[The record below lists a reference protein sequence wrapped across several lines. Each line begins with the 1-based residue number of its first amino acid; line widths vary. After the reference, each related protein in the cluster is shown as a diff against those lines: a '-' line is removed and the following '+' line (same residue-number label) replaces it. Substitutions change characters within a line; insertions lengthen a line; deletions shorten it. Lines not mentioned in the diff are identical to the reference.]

1 MFVNSNYSAKLA
13 PTMKENWLVQI
24 FKNTNSS
31 ILYTN
36 TPDLRFCFAADS
48 GSTTA
53 TYNSLD
59 YIPAILN
66 KPSVSYSLDLKGFTT
81 KTGSVTLNIA
91 NVDIDGTKLLE
102 QLGNTYINGQVN
114 ILSVIDDDSTAAN
127 ALQIFSG
134 RISSFAYR
142 NNVIVISLISNRPF
156 QNVSIPTTKTSNST
170 IEQYNNKVI
179 PLVYGDYTANSGFT
193 NGTDVYACPFLKNDG
208 KNFMYIVP
216 EGTNSEDKLEF
227 YDKGMKRFLEL
238 TQTNTTLLNE
248 ALDNSET
255 GVDVDD
261 GTVFSINDVIK
272 IDSEQMLITSIST
285 NTLTV
290 TRGYNSTSATTHL
303 NNAGITVVVDG
314 AETISVP
321 KLMRRQFKMLPDE
334 IDGGVVEQEGS
345 SAGSIAV
352 TGDIANCF
360 DGSTSTEVDI
370 NHSGNFADIRGVTMK
385 LVMPQVSGK
394 ITAITLGLDGTIT
407 QAYSSGSPGSG
418 DGLFVNLATSLS
430 SNFGSTSGD
439 VEIIGSSSSYNR
451 TTSIDL
457 TASYS
462 AVNIASV
469 LVDGALPDDLY
480 LSFRWDTADGNVDC
494 NSWNISLEN
503 VYVTVTAD
511 NDNANEP
518 IASSDFNAGI
528 DKVYLGRDITSN
540 TFTGHSATQDALN
553 NPVSIHRQ
561 LLKSVL
567 DYDLADDTDNVDSGY
582 KSVAELRD
590 SDTSTVDS
598 VATTHWKTRLEL
610 QDTESIES
618 VLQQLQYEGCFFF
631 EFSPQA
637 QQTAI
642 TGVSSLRYFTIANG
656 TPTAD
661 KSLSEVDISDY
672 EIGITEVGD
681 LETSLVV
688 NYKKHPAENEYLQ
701 QKTYELTD
709 ASDSSS
715 ADNHDII
722 FDNAAHQKQE
732 LNLDMLYS
740 AVDGAGSDRN
750 SDWINF
756 RSALFGQ
763 YKTTMS
769 ATIINPE
776 KYGML
781 QVGDFL
787 DFGDTLFGNLGTPFS
802 EISDTFDDM
811 VAMPTRLF
819 SEQWSDK
826 RFIITSLKRQIGKV
840 SVQCREV

>member
-1 MFVNSNYSAKLA
+1 MFTNSNYSAKLA

-24 FKNTNSS
+24 FKNTNASV
-31 ILYTN
+31 LYTH

-48 GSTTA
+48 GSTTT

-66 KPSVSYSLDLKGFTT
+66 KPSISYSLDLKGFTT
-81 KTGSVTLNIA
+81 KTGSVTLNVA
-91 NVDIDGTKLLE
+91 NVNIDGTKLLE
-102 QLGNTYINGQVN
+102 QLGNTYLHGQVN

-142 NNVIVISLISNRPF
+142 NNVIIFNLISNRPF
-156 QNVSIPTTKTSNST
+156 QNVSIPTTKTSNT
-170 IEQYNNKVI
+170 DIEQYNNKVI

-216 EGTNSEDKLEF
+216 ENTSGSDKLEF

-238 TQTNTTLLNE
+238 TQTDTTIATE
-248 ALDNSET
+248 
-255 GVDVDD
+255 
-261 GTVFSINDVIK
+261 
-272 IDSEQMLITSIST
+272 DSAKVLK
-285 NTLTV
+285 
-290 TRGYNSTSATTHL
+290 
-303 NNAGITVVVDG
+303 
-314 AETISVP
+314 VP

-334 IDGGVVEQEGS
+334 IDGGIVEQEGS
-345 SAGSIAV
+345 GSGSIAV

-360 DGSTSTEVDI
+360 DGDTDTEVDI
-370 NHSGNFADIRGVTMK
+370 NHSGNFADIRGFTMK

-394 ITAITLGLDGTIT
+394 ITTITLGLDGTIT
-407 QAYSSGSPGSG
+407 QAYSSGSPGTG

-439 VEIIGSSSSYNR
+439 VEIIGSNSSYSR
-451 TTSIDL
+451 TTSYDL

-480 LSFRWDTADGNVDC
+480 LSFRWDTQSSAVDC
-494 NSWNISLEN
+494 NSWNVSLEN
-503 VYVTVTAD
+503 VYMTITAD
-511 NDNANEP
+511 NDTDNEP

-528 DKVYLGRDITSN
+528 DKVYLGRDITQMTSADDR
-540 TFTGHSATQDALN
+540 FTGHSATQDALN

-561 LLKSVL
+561 LLKSILV
-567 DYDLADDTDNVDSGY
+567 YDLDDDTDNVDSGY
-582 KSVAELRD
+582 KSVADLRD
-590 SDTSTVDS
+590 SDS
-598 VATTHWKTRLEL
+598 THWKTRLEL
-610 QDTESIES
+610 YDSKSIES
-618 VLQQLQYEGCFFF
+618 VMKDLQYEGCFFF
-631 EFSPQA
+631 EFSPQS
-637 QQTAI
+637 QQTSI
-642 TGVSSLRYFTIANG
+642 SGVSSLRYFTIDNG

-661 KSLSEVDISDY
+661 ANLSEVDISNY
-672 EIGITEVGD
+672 EIGITAVSD
-681 LETSLVV
+681 LETSLIV

-701 QKTYELTD
+701 QKTYV
-709 ASDSSS
+709 S
-715 ADNHDII
+715 AVSGSVHSTI

-732 LNLDMLYS
+732 ISLDMLYDT
-740 AVDGAGSDRN
+740 VDGAGSDRN

-763 YKTTMS
+763 YKTTMN

-802 EISDTFDDM
+802 EISDTFDSL

-819 SEQWSDK
+819 SEEWSDK
-826 RFIITSLKRQIGKV
+826 RFIITNLKRQIGKV

>member
-1 MFVNSNYSAKLA
+1 
-13 PTMKENWLVQI
+13 
-24 FKNTNSS
+24 
-31 ILYTN
+31 
-36 TPDLRFCFAADS
+36 
-48 GSTTA
+48 
-53 TYNSLD
+53 
-59 YIPAILN
+59 
-66 KPSVSYSLDLKGFTT
+66 
-81 KTGSVTLNIA
+81 
-91 NVDIDGTKLLE
+91 
-102 QLGNTYINGQVN
+102 
-114 ILSVIDDDSTAAN
+114 
-127 ALQIFSG
+127 
-134 RISSFAYR
+134 
-142 NNVIVISLISNRPF
+142 
-156 QNVSIPTTKTSNST
+156 
-170 IEQYNNKVI
+170 
-179 PLVYGDYTANSGFT
+179 
-193 NGTDVYACPFLKNDG
+193 
-208 KNFMYIVP
+208 
-216 EGTNSEDKLEF
+216 
-227 YDKGMKRFLEL
+227 
-238 TQTNTTLLNE
+238 
-248 ALDNSET
+248 
-255 GVDVDD
+255 
-261 GTVFSINDVIK
+261 
-272 IDSEQMLITSIST
+272 
-285 NTLTV
+285 
-290 TRGYNSTSATTHL
+290 
-303 NNAGITVVVDG
+303 
-314 AETISVP
+314 
-321 KLMRRQFKMLPDE
+321 MLPDE
-334 IDGGVVEQEGS
+334 VTSTLSTGWSLSSGSLANTFNGDTGDNGTFSCSSFSSESRGVVL
-345 SAGSIAV
+345 
-352 TGDIANCF
+352 
-360 DGSTSTEVDI
+360 
-370 NHSGNFADIRGVTMK
+370 K
-385 LVMPQVSGK
+385 LNMPQVTGK
-394 ITAITLGLDGTIT
+394 ITAITLNLSGTYSQSISSLDGDEG
-407 QAYSSGSPGSG
+407 A
-418 DGLFVNLATSLS
+418 FFNLADALS
-430 SNFGSTSGD
+430 GGFGSTSGD
-439 VEIIGSSSSYNR
+439 V
-451 TTSIDL
+451 
-457 TASYS
+457 
-462 AVNIASV
+462 V
-469 LVDGALPDDLY
+469 LVNSIKTNQTNTALPTSTDISSILENNALPDDLY
-480 LSFRWDTADGNVDC
+480 LSFRFNAEDEGSYSSANVVL
-494 NSWNISLEN
+494 SNI
-503 VYVTVTAD
+503 YVTVTAE

-701 QKTYELTD
+701 QKTYV
-709 ASDSSS
+709 S
-715 ADNHDII
+715 AVSGSVHSTI

-826 RFIITSLKRQIGKV
+826 RFIITNLKRQIGKV

>member
-1 MFVNSNYSAKLA
+1 
-13 PTMKENWLVQI
+13 
-24 FKNTNSS
+24 
-31 ILYTN
+31 
-36 TPDLRFCFAADS
+36 
-48 GSTTA
+48 
-53 TYNSLD
+53 
-59 YIPAILN
+59 
-66 KPSVSYSLDLKGFTT
+66 
-81 KTGSVTLNIA
+81 
-91 NVDIDGTKLLE
+91 
-102 QLGNTYINGQVN
+102 
-114 ILSVIDDDSTAAN
+114 
-127 ALQIFSG
+127 
-134 RISSFAYR
+134 
-142 NNVIVISLISNRPF
+142 
-156 QNVSIPTTKTSNST
+156 
-170 IEQYNNKVI
+170 
-179 PLVYGDYTANSGFT
+179 
-193 NGTDVYACPFLKNDG
+193 
-208 KNFMYIVP
+208 
-216 EGTNSEDKLEF
+216 
-227 YDKGMKRFLEL
+227 
-238 TQTNTTLLNE
+238 
-248 ALDNSET
+248 
-255 GVDVDD
+255 
-261 GTVFSINDVIK
+261 
-272 IDSEQMLITSIST
+272 
-285 NTLTV
+285 
-290 TRGYNSTSATTHL
+290 
-303 NNAGITVVVDG
+303 
-314 AETISVP
+314 
-321 KLMRRQFKMLPDE
+321 MLPDE

-345 SAGSIAV
+345 GAGSIAV

-418 DGLFVNLATSLS
+418 DGLFVNLATSLDS
-430 SNFGSTSGD
+430 GAYGAFGSTSGD

-503 VYVTVTAD
+503 VYMTVTAD
-511 NDNANEP
+511 NDTANEP

-582 KSVAELRD
+582 KSVADLRD
-590 SDTSTVDS
+590 SDS
-598 VATTHWKTRLEL
+598 THWKTRLEL

-661 KSLSEVDISDY
+661 ANLSEVDISDY

-701 QKTYELTD
+701 QKTYV
-709 ASDSSS
+709 S
-715 ADNHDII
+715 AVSGSVHSTI

-740 AVDGAGSDRN
+740 AVDGAGGDRN

-787 DFGDTLFGNLGTPFS
+787 DFGDTLFGNLGTPFD

-811 VAMPTRLF
+811 VAMPSRLF

>member
-1 MFVNSNYSAKLA
+1 MFTNSNYSAKLA

-24 FKNTNSS
+24 FKNTNASV
-31 ILYTN
+31 LYTH

-48 GSTTA
+48 GSTTT

-66 KPSVSYSLDLKGFTT
+66 KPSISYSLDLKGFTT
-81 KTGSVTLNIA
+81 KTGSVTLNVA
-91 NVDIDGTKLLE
+91 NVNIDGTKLLE
-102 QLGNTYINGQVN
+102 QLGNTYLHGQVN
-114 ILSVIDDDSTAAN
+114 LLSVIDDDSTAAN

-142 NNVIVISLISNRPF
+142 NNVIIFNLISNRPF
-156 QNVSIPTTKTSNST
+156 QNVSIPTTKTSNT
-170 IEQYNNKVI
+170 DIEQYNNKVI

-216 EGTNSEDKLEF
+216 ENTSGSDKLEF

-238 TQTNTTLLNE
+238 TQTDTTIATE
-248 ALDNSET
+248 
-255 GVDVDD
+255 
-261 GTVFSINDVIK
+261 
-272 IDSEQMLITSIST
+272 DSAKVLK
-285 NTLTV
+285 
-290 TRGYNSTSATTHL
+290 
-303 NNAGITVVVDG
+303 
-314 AETISVP
+314 VP

-334 IDGGVVEQEGS
+334 IDGGIVEQEGS
-345 SAGSIAV
+345 GSGSIAV

-370 NHSGNFADIRGVTMK
+370 NHSGNFADIRGFTIK

-394 ITAITLGLDGTIT
+394 ITTITLGLDGTIT
-407 QAYSSGSPGSG
+407 QAYSGGSPGVD

-439 VEIIGSSSSYNR
+439 VEIIGASNNYSR
-451 TTSIDL
+451 TTSYDL

-469 LVDGALPDDLY
+469 LVEGALPDDLY
-480 LSFRWDTADGNVDC
+480 LSFRWDTADGDVDC
-494 NSWNISLEN
+494 NSWNVSLEN
-503 VYVTVTAD
+503 VYMTIIAD
-511 NDNANEP
+511 NDTDNEP

-567 DYDLADDTDNVDSGY
+567 VYDLDDDTDNVDSGY
-582 KSVAELRD
+582 KSVADLRD
-590 SDTSTVDS
+590 SDS
-598 VATTHWKTRLEL
+598 THWKTRLQL
-610 QDTESIES
+610 YDSKSIES
-618 VLQQLQYEGCFFF
+618 VMKDLQYEGCFFF
-631 EFSPQA
+631 AFSDQA

-642 TGVSSLRYFTIANG
+642 SGVSSLRYFTIDNG

-661 KSLSEVDISDY
+661 VNLSEVDISNY
-672 EIGITEVGD
+672 EIGITSVQD
-681 LETSLVV
+681 LETSLIV

-701 QKTYELTD
+701 QKTYV
-709 ASDSSS
+709 S
-715 ADNHDII
+715 AVSGSVHSTI

-732 LNLDMLYS
+732 ISLDMLYDT
-740 AVDGAGSDRN
+740 VDGAGSDRN

-763 YKTTMS
+763 YKTTMN

-781 QVGDFL
+781 QVGDFV
-787 DFGDTLFGNLGTPFS
+787 DMGDTLFGNLGTPFS
-802 EISDTFDDM
+802 EISDTFDSL
-811 VAMPTRLF
+811 VAMPSRLF
-819 SEQWSDK
+819 SEEWSDK
-826 RFIITSLKRQIGKV
+826 RFIITNLKRQIGKI
-840 SVQCREV
+840 SVKCREV

>member
-216 EGTNSEDKLEF
+216 ENTSGTDKLEF

-238 TQTNTTLLNE
+238 TGTDTTIATE
-248 ALDNSET
+248 
-255 GVDVDD
+255 
-261 GTVFSINDVIK
+261 
-272 IDSEQMLITSIST
+272 DSAKVLK
-285 NTLTV
+285 
-290 TRGYNSTSATTHL
+290 
-303 NNAGITVVVDG
+303 
-314 AETISVP
+314 VP

-352 TGDIANCF
+352 TGSIANCF

-503 VYVTVTAD
+503 VYMTITAD
-511 NDNANEP
+511 NDTDNEP

-528 DKVYLGRDITSN
+528 DKVYLGRDVTQMTSADDR
-540 TFTGHSATQDALN
+540 FTGHSATQDALN

-582 KSVAELRD
+582 KSVADLRD
-590 SDTSTVDS
+590 SDS
-598 VATTHWKTRLEL
+598 THWKTRLEL

-701 QKTYELTD
+701 QKTYV
-709 ASDSSS
+709 S
-715 ADNHDII
+715 AVSGSVHSTI

-740 AVDGAGSDRN
+740 AVDGAGGDRN

-787 DFGDTLFGNLGTPFS
+787 DFGDTLFGNLGTPFD

-826 RFIITSLKRQIGKV
+826 RFIITNLKRTLGKV

>member
-216 EGTNSEDKLEF
+216 ENTSGTDKLEF

-238 TQTNTTLLNE
+238 TGTDTTIATE
-248 ALDNSET
+248 
-255 GVDVDD
+255 
-261 GTVFSINDVIK
+261 
-272 IDSEQMLITSIST
+272 DSAKVLK
-285 NTLTV
+285 
-290 TRGYNSTSATTHL
+290 
-303 NNAGITVVVDG
+303 
-314 AETISVP
+314 VP

-582 KSVAELRD
+582 KSVADLRD
-590 SDTSTVDS
+590 SDS
-598 VATTHWKTRLEL
+598 THWKTRLEL

-701 QKTYELTD
+701 QKTYV
-709 ASDSSS
+709 S
-715 ADNHDII
+715 AVSGSVHSTI

-740 AVDGAGSDRN
+740 AVDGAGGDRN

-826 RFIITSLKRQIGKV
+826 RFIITNLKRQIGKV

>member
-1 MFVNSNYSAKLA
+1 
-13 PTMKENWLVQI
+13 
-24 FKNTNSS
+24 
-31 ILYTN
+31 
-36 TPDLRFCFAADS
+36 
-48 GSTTA
+48 
-53 TYNSLD
+53 
-59 YIPAILN
+59 
-66 KPSVSYSLDLKGFTT
+66 
-81 KTGSVTLNIA
+81 
-91 NVDIDGTKLLE
+91 
-102 QLGNTYINGQVN
+102 
-114 ILSVIDDDSTAAN
+114 
-127 ALQIFSG
+127 
-134 RISSFAYR
+134 
-142 NNVIVISLISNRPF
+142 
-156 QNVSIPTTKTSNST
+156 
-170 IEQYNNKVI
+170 
-179 PLVYGDYTANSGFT
+179 
-193 NGTDVYACPFLKNDG
+193 
-208 KNFMYIVP
+208 
-216 EGTNSEDKLEF
+216 
-227 YDKGMKRFLEL
+227 
-238 TQTNTTLLNE
+238 
-248 ALDNSET
+248 
-255 GVDVDD
+255 
-261 GTVFSINDVIK
+261 
-272 IDSEQMLITSIST
+272 
-285 NTLTV
+285 
-290 TRGYNSTSATTHL
+290 
-303 NNAGITVVVDG
+303 
-314 AETISVP
+314 
-321 KLMRRQFKMLPDE
+321 MLPDE

-345 SAGSIAV
+345 GAGSIAV

-528 DKVYLGRDITSN
+528 DKVYLGRDVTQMTSADDR
-540 TFTGHSATQDALN
+540 FTGHSATQDALN

-582 KSVAELRD
+582 KSVADLRD
-590 SDTSTVDS
+590 SDS
-598 VATTHWKTRLEL
+598 THWKTRLEL

-701 QKTYELTD
+701 QKTYV
-709 ASDSSS
+709 S
-715 ADNHDII
+715 AVSGSVHSTI

-740 AVDGAGSDRN
+740 AVDGAGGDRN

-826 RFIITSLKRQIGKV
+826 RFIITNLKRQIGKV